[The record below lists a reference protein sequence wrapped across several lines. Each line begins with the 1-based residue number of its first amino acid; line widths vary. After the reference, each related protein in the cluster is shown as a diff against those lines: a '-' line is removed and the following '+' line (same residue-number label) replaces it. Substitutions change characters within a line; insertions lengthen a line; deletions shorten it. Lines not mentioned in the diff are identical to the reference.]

1 MVIILYK
8 GVSDMRI
15 FTVFAAAFIALAVLT
30 GCVEPVVFSE
40 VFQQTTDQ
48 KIYTKYNIWYTDP
61 GNISSLNIQHGSF
74 IPVRTEIEPVSTSWA
89 KDEIKFKTV
98 KDGKEYTIKFS
109 SGYRLCSM
117 RDFIAYTFTTEPPAE
132 LLKDQPDAVKER
144 IRRGEVVPGMNEKA
158 VLLTYG
164 PPPACRT
171 ADLRNES
178 WIYWRSPSNTIRVI
192 LRDDRVRTILNVGQ
206 QL

>member
-1 MVIILYK
+1 
-8 GVSDMRI
+8 MRI
-15 FTVFAAAFIALAVLT
+15 FSLLAAIFTTAILLT
-30 GCVEPVVFSE
+30 GCADPVVFSE
-40 VFQQTTDQ
+40 VFQQTTEQ
-48 KIYTKYNIWYTDP
+48 KLYTKYNIWYTNPDD
-61 GNISSLNIQHGSF
+61 ISSLNIQHGSF
-74 IPVRTEIEPVSTSWA
+74 IPVGTEIEPVSTSWA

-98 KDGKEYTIKFS
+98 KDGKVYTIKFS

-117 RDFIAYTFTTEPPAE
+117 RDFIAYTFTTDSIDV

-178 WIYWRSPSNTIRVI
+178 WIYWRSPENTIRVI
-192 LRDDRVRTILNVGQ
+192 LRDDRVRTLLNVGQ
-206 QL
+206 SL

>member
-1 MVIILYK
+1 
-8 GVSDMRI
+8 MRI
-15 FTVFAAAFIALAVLT
+15 FTIFAVVLIAAATLT

-40 VFQQTTDQ
+40 VFQQTADQ

-61 GNISSLNIQHGSF
+61 ADINSLNIQHGSY
-74 IPVRTEIEPVSTSWA
+74 IPLGTEIEPVSTSNNG
-89 KDEIKFKTV
+89 EIKFKTV
-98 KDGKEYTIKFS
+98 KDGKEYTIKFN
-109 SGYRLCSM
+109 SGYRLCTM
-117 RDFIAYTFTTEPPAE
+117 RDFVAYTFTTENQEE
-132 LLKDQPDAVKER
+132 LLKDQPPAVRER

-158 VLLTYG
+158 VLLTFG

-192 LRDDRVRTILNVGQ
+192 LRDDRVRSILNVGQ